1 MTTIVIDDKKEG
13 AQEML
18 DLMRVLGFVN
28 SIETSSENEF
38 LHLKRQKLVK
48 FPQHYDPLA
57 LAGSAEGFE
66 LDLVQIRKEWTKLGH
81 TLSYR

>member
-18 DLMRVLGFVN
+18 DLLRVLGFVN
-28 SIETSSENEF
+28 SIETPSENDF
-38 LHLKRQKLVK
+38 LRIRRQKLVK

-57 LAGSAEGFE
+57 LAGSAENFA
-66 LDLVQIRKEWTKLGH
+66 LDLVEIRKEWTKQK
-81 TLSYR
+81 

>member
-18 DLMRVLGFVN
+18 DLMQVLGFVN
-28 SIETSSENEF
+28 SIETSSEDEF
-38 LHLKRQKLVK
+38 LRFKRKKLMR
-48 FPQHYDPLA
+48 FPQHYNPLA

-66 LDLVQIRKEWTKLGH
+66 LDLVQIRKEWTKQK
-81 TLSYR
+81 